1 MVVCPGIINLFQV
14 WIQDNILKKSK
25 NNESDDSIEIGLID
39 NSDL

>member
-1 MVVCPGIINLFQV
+1 M
-14 WIQDNILKKSK
+14 IQDNILKKSK